1 MFYFVPSWYSEQRA
15 FDNNTIVWFL
25 HQPNMLM
32 DDITSLFKLFQRVD
46 QPSTLLILGYMP
58 HLRYYLH
65 ELDLLEQSYISIFDR
80 LQDISEVTPKMVNFE
95 SLEWPKN
102 TQFVYSQ
109 FLILA
114 RQNGKKFAEINF
126 GNDGQLIW
134 IDYFAK
140 EVIERRFVIDDRGF
154 LSSIIYFD
162 HEGQELYQ
170 DYLNVEGIWQFRQYL
185 QENHRIEVNPL
196 VSSRFKKSSYDSL
209 YQLLEE
215 FTIALFEEK
224 VKPSDSFVLAYDE
237 THNDLILQHKGQREL
252 IVSFFQKRPTPSDD
266 QLVVALKE
274 ANLALTDTVSEYNR
288 LSAYNQCPVAN
299 VSPYDARLSLG
310 KSQRLKELIIYLLVD
325 KLSFTD
331 LDKIINETFDV
342 MLTNE
347 NIQLLLVSYRTDY
360 PFKSELEAFV
370 EKKQEDWKRRQ
381 GHVFLDDF
389 EEEYEKEIQS
399 AGQTVLQQSQEAPR
413 LLLTFLT
420 NENAL
425 LNQLDKARLIVDLS
439 EDPDLYT
446 QIAGISAGIPQINM
460 VATDYVESFK
470 NGYIIHSLSELK
482 EAYDYYLLT
491 LRNWNES
498 LVYSVS
504 KIGEYTSG
512 SVVKKIMTLLRDNQ
526 NG

>member
-1 MFYFVPSWYSEQRA
+1 
-15 FDNNTIVWFL
+15 
-25 HQPNMLM
+25 
-32 DDITSLFKLFQRVD
+32 
-46 QPSTLLILGYMP
+46 
-58 HLRYYLH
+58 
-65 ELDLLEQSYISIFDR
+65 
-80 LQDISEVTPKMVNFE
+80 
-95 SLEWPKN
+95 
-102 TQFVYSQ
+102 
-109 FLILA
+109 
-114 RQNGKKFAEINF
+114 
-126 GNDGQLIW
+126 
-134 IDYFAK
+134 
-140 EVIERRFVIDDRGF
+140 
-154 LSSIIYFD
+154 
-162 HEGQELYQ
+162 
-170 DYLNVEGIWQFRQYL
+170 
-185 QENHRIEVNPL
+185 
-196 VSSRFKKSSYDSL
+196 
-209 YQLLEE
+209 
-215 FTIALFEEK
+215 
-224 VKPSDSFVLAYDE
+224 
-237 THNDLILQHKGQREL
+237 
-252 IVSFFQKRPTPSDD
+252 
-266 QLVVALKE
+266 
-274 ANLALTDTVSEYNR
+274 
-288 LSAYNQCPVAN
+288 
-299 VSPYDARLSLG
+299 
-310 KSQRLKELIIYLLVD
+310 
-325 KLSFTD
+325 
-331 LDKIINETFDV
+331 

-420 NENAL
+420 NENEL